1 MPKIITSDMFINDAI
16 TYWGDRY
23 DYSLVANNWK
33 NSTTKIPIKCNAC
46 NNTWYIRPVQ
56 HCSAYS
62 HQGCKKCN
70 GFKPEKMKLSE
81 FIKRATD
88 IHGTKFDY

>member
-33 NSTTKIPIKCNAC
+33 NATTKIGVNLESINDFATLPA
-46 NNTWYIRPVQ
+46 
-56 HCSAYS
+56 
-62 HQGCKKCN
+62 
-70 GFKPEKMKLSE
+70 KPKTFM
-81 FIKRATD
+81 
-88 IHGTKFDY
+88 